1 MTEAIKYNRYEAETL
16 LKLTKSDEY
25 KLEKILDVYKQY
37 GTKHFYFNLLNTV
50 RFPEKINSKTYDV
63 HVCLAEE
70 LWTTISWKYYKR
82 IDLWWLIAA
91 MNNIDNT
98 FLPLESGKKLMV
110 PKPLTLRKIIDQIH
124 NLR

>member
-25 KLEKILDVYKQY
+25 KLEKILDVYKQF

-50 RFPEKINSKTYDV
+50 RFPEKINSSAYDV
-63 HVCLAEE
+63 HICLAEE
-70 LWTTISWKYYKR
+70 LWTTISWKHYKR

-91 MNNIDNT
+91 MNGIDNT
-98 FLPLESGKKLMV
+98 FIPLESGKKLMI
-110 PKPLTLRKIIDQIH
+110 PKPITLRKIIDQIH
-124 NLR
+124 KLK